1 MMIIGETQ
9 PPAADLIKEGTDAGF
24 MADVVEASKDQPV
37 IVDFWAPWCG
47 PCRQLGPVLERAVTA
62 AKGAVKL
69 VKINTE
75 DHNVYAGQLRV
86 TSIPAVFAF
95 KDGKPVDAFLGAQ
108 PESQIKAFIA
118 KLTGTI
124 PDSDLDDL
132 FAMAADALKT
142 GDAAGAAQAYAAVLQ
157 KDARNVKAIA
167 GLARCY
173 LEGGDAVRAEEVLAM
188 APEDAKDGDL
198 DSARAALRLAQDAP
212 GDLAPLKAAVD
223 KAPGD
228 HAARAA
234 YAKGLA
240 GHGKHKEAMD
250 ELFAIIEK
258 DRDWNDGEA
267 RSSLLDLFE
276 AAGMTSD
283 LTRNGRRRLSSILYS

>member
-1 MMIIGETQ
+1 MI
-9 PPAADLIKEGTDAGF
+9 
-24 MADVVEASKDQPV
+24 DVSSAQFEAEVLERSKRGPV
-37 IVDFWAPWCG
+37 VVDFWAPWCG
-47 PCRQLGPVLERAVTA
+47 PCRTLGPVLERLEAEGRKADGT
-62 AKGAVKL
+62 GATWTL

-75 DHNVYAGQLRV
+75 EHNAYAGQLRV
-86 TSIPAVFAF
+86 QSIPAVFAF
-95 KDGKPVDAFLGAQ
+95 KDGRPVDAFLGAV
-108 PESQIKAFIA
+108 PESQVKAFIA
-118 KLTGTI
+118 KLTGGT
-124 PDSDLDDL
+124 PQGDLDEL
-132 FAMAADALKT
+132 FAMASEAIKA
-142 GDAAGAAQAYAAVLQ
+142 GDLAGAAQAYAAALQ
-157 KDARNVKAIA
+157 KDAKKVKAIA

-198 DSARAALRLAQDAP
+198 DSARAALRLAQEAP
-212 GDLAPLKAAVD
+212 DDLAPLKAAID

-234 YAKGLA
+234 YARGLA
-240 GHGKHKEAMD
+240 GHGKHKEAME

>member
-1 MMIIGETQ
+1 MIIGETQ
-9 PPAADLIKEGTDAGF
+9 ASATDLIKDGTDEGF
-24 MADVVEASKDQPV
+24 MADVVEMSKTTPV

-47 PCRQLGPVLERAVTA
+47 PCRQLGPVLERSVTA

-75 DHNVYAGQLRV
+75 EHNAYASQLRV

-95 KDGKPVDAFLGAQ
+95 KDGRPVDAFLGAQ
-108 PESQIKAFIA
+108 PESQVKAFIA
-118 KLTGTI
+118 KLSGTI

-132 FAMAADALKT
+132 FAMAAEAMKA
-142 GDAAGAAQAYAAVLQ
+142 GDLAGAAQAYAAVLQ
-157 KDARNVKAIA
+157 KDARNVKGIA

-212 GDLAPLKAAVD
+212 DDLAPLKAASD
-223 KAPGD
+223 AAPAD
-228 HAARAA
+228 HAARFA

-240 GHGKHKEAMD
+240 
-250 ELFAIIEK
+250 
-258 DRDWNDGEA
+258 
-267 RSSLLDLFE
+267 
-276 AAGMTSD
+276 
-283 LTRNGRRRLSSILYS
+283 

>member
-1 MMIIGETQ
+1 MIIGETQ
-9 PPAADLIKEGTDAGF
+9 ASGGDLIKEGTDAGF
-24 MADVVEASKDQPV
+24 MADVVEMSKTTPV

-75 DHNVYAGQLRV
+75 EHNAYAGQLRV
-86 TSIPAVFAF
+86 QSIPAVFAF
-95 KDGKPVDAFLGAQ
+95 KDGRPVDAFLGAV
-108 PESQIKAFIA
+108 PESQVKAFIA
-118 KLTGTI
+118 KLTGGT
-124 PDSDLDDL
+124 PQGDLDEL
-132 FAMAADALKT
+132 FAMASEAIKA
-142 GDAAGAAQAYAAVLQ
+142 GDLAGAAQAYAAALQ
-157 KDARNVKAIA
+157 KDAKNVKAIA

-198 DSARAALRLAQDAP
+198 DSARAALRLAQEAP
-212 GDLAPLKAAVD
+212 DDLAPLKAAID

-234 YAKGLA
+234 YARGLA
-240 GHGKHKEAMD
+240 GHGKHKEAME